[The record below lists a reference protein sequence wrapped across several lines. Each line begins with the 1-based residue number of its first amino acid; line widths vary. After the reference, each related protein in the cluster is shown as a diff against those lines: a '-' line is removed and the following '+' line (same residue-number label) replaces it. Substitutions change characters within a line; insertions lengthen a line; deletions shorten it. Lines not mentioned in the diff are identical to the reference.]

1 MVVAAYDDKMAGL
14 REAADRAAE
23 RAGGIAESEW
33 PDAESRERLDEV
45 LTYARLVIA
54 GSDGALVS
62 DSAGSN
68 LQATLGELADSP
80 ERVAIEFAP
89 WVERVLDQLGRLP
102 LAQGHDFEQRA
113 KGAAKTF
120 QRSAQQR
127 LGRLGAKARSLEQQV
142 AGARERLEEINVEV
156 KATSTQQLE
165 ELAST
170 IMEMR
175 TAFEGRLQQYE
186 SNLETER
193 AEGLKLR
200 GDQAEAFQKAQT
212 ERADEAR
219 QLIGGLETE
228 LKQRSE
234 EAIAGLERSRERVAS
249 LVDLVTTSTTSGGF
263 GAEANRQKTE
273 GDKWRSRAVIF
284 GLLATG
290 VAVFAVIYAVS
301 VEVKM
306 SLVIAK
312 IAVVV
317 TLAGLAG
324 YAAKQSAEHRG
335 REVRARRLELELTAF
350 GPFTEAL
357 RDEEK
362 EREARVAFI
371 DRIFVGEQGLAENND
386 SLPAL
391 TSGDVSLLGQLVEVL
406 RKATK

>member
-1 MVVAAYDDKMAGL
+1 MAAYDDKMAGL
-14 REAADRAAE
+14 REAAERAAE
-23 RAGGIAESEW
+23 RAGGISESEW
-33 PDAESRERLDEV
+33 PDAESRARLNEI

-80 ERVAIEFAP
+80 ERVAPDFAQ
-89 WVERVLDQLGRLP
+89 WVERILDQLSRLP
-102 LAQGHDFEQRA
+102 LAQGHDFERRA
-113 KGAAKTF
+113 KDAAKTF

-127 LGRLGAKARSLEQQV
+127 LGNLSAEAHSIEQQV
-142 AGARERLEEINVEV
+142 IGTRERLDEIRAEM
-156 KATSTQQLE
+156 KAASDQRLD
-165 ELAST
+165 ELAGS
-170 IMEMR
+170 IAEMR

-200 GDQAEAFQKAQT
+200 GDQAETFQKAQA

-219 QLIGGLETE
+219 QLIGSLETE
-228 LKQRSE
+228 LKQRSA
-234 EAIAGLERSRERVAS
+234 EAIAGLERSREQVAS

-263 GAEANRQKTE
+263 GTEANRQKTE
-273 GDKWRSRAVIF
+273 GDKWRLRAVIF

-301 VEVKM
+301 VEVKT
-306 SLVIAK
+306 SLIIAK
-312 IAVVV
+312 TAVVV
-317 TLAGLAG
+317 TLVGLAG

-362 EREARVAFI
+362 EREARLAFI
-371 DRIFVGEQGLAENND
+371 DRIFVGEQGLLEKSDTSA
-386 SLPAL
+386 AL
-391 TSGDVSLLGQLVEVL
+391 TSGDVSLLGQLIDVL